1 MQLAVSQ
8 ESLAFQAEIESPAAL
23 IRRLGVAFSGWEVRG
38 KEALNRNPLQSLV
51 GLVLAGS
58 AVYWLAER
66 EKNEKA
72 RSFWEALEYVSTC
85 ASVGYSNIFP
95 PTPVGRIVA
104 PLLFVLGPSLAAKA
118 LDHPSNGESPG
129 GAAIPPGQQAI
140 LGRLDEIL
148 LELRSL
154 NGRR

>member
-1 MQLAVSQ
+1 MEMAVTQ
-8 ESLAFQAEIESPAAL
+8 EPFVLGELESPAEL
-23 IRRLGVAFSGWEVRG
+23 IRRMGKALQSWEARG
-38 KEALNRNPLQSLV
+38 KEALNRNPLQSLA

-95 PTPVGRIVA
+95 ATPVGRIVA
-104 PLLFVLGPSLAAKA
+104 SVLFVLGPSLAAKA
-118 LDHPSNGESPG
+118 LDHPTNGEHPG

-140 LGRLDEIL
+140 LTRLDEIL
-148 LELRSL
+148 NELRLL
-154 NGRR
+154 NARR